1 MPTPTIVLWLD
12 EAPVYERALAEAGLA
27 SRVRTVRVA
36 RAATPDAE
44 TLAAADAVLA
54 WTAPPGVFRAMPKL
68 RWVQS
73 QTVAMDAWLARD
85 DLDPAVALTC
95 ARGVHRV
102 QMPENI
108 LGAMLYVTRP
118 FRAAAADQAAARWVR
133 RVAEPLAGKTLA
145 ILGLG
150 AVGRELAKK
159 ARGLELRVIG
169 LKRDPAPVPDVER
182 VYAPNEL
189 DALLAAADFVVV
201 LLPLTPATTD
211 LIDRDRL
218 AAMKPSAWL
227 LNFARGAV
235 IVDADLVAAVEA
247 GTIRGAVLD
256 VFRQEPLPADHPFWR
271 TENVVVLPHIGG
283 LHPDRDAFV
292 AELFVDNV
300 ARFLDG
306 RPLEA
311 LVDRARGY

>member
-1 MPTPTIVLWLD
+1 MTRPTILLWLD
-12 EAPVYERALAEAGLA
+12 EAPVYERALAEAGLGE
-27 SRVRTVRVA
+27 RVRTV
-36 RAATPDAE
+36 AAPREAVPDASL
-44 TLAAADAVLA
+44 LAEAEAVLA
-54 WTAPPGVFRAMPKL
+54 WGAPAGIFREMPRL

-108 LGAMLYVTRP
+108 LGAMLHVTRP
-118 FRAAAADQAAARWVR
+118 FRIAAEDQKQARWVR
-133 RVAEPLAGKTLA
+133 RVSEPLAGRTLA

-159 ARGLELRVIG
+159 AAALEMRVVG
-169 LKRDPAPVPDVER
+169 MKRDADPVPHVDR
-182 VYAPNEL
+182 VFPPSEI
-189 DALLAAADFVVV
+189 DILLGEADFVVV
-201 LLPLTPATTD
+201 LLPLTPETTE
-211 LIDRDRL
+211 LIDRSRL
-218 AAMKPSAWL
+218 AAMKPTAWL

-235 IVDADLVAAVEA
+235 IVDEDLVAAVEA

-256 VFRQEPLPADHPFWR
+256 VFRKEPLPAEHPFWR
-271 TENVVVLPHIGG
+271 TDGIIVLPHIGG

-306 RPLEA
+306 RPLQA